1 MNNIIMDMTLHI
13 SAKQMLE
20 RSHWYGINLVTI
32 ITSASETNGAFSLV
46 KNVMRKGFE
55 PPLHM
60 HTREDES
67 NLILKGEILFT
78 VGDKTIHAK
87 AGDYI
92 HLPKNVPHTF
102 KLLSDTAET
111 LLVITPGGF
120 EEMFVEC
127 SRPALAL
134 ELPPLGDK
142 STKEFFEKIKNVS
155 EALGTF
161 ILPTF

>member
-1 MNNIIMDMTLHI
+1 MNDILMSTTLHV
-13 SAKQMLE
+13 SGKEMLE
-20 RSHWYGINLVTI
+20 RSRWYGINLLTVI
-32 ITSASETNGAFSLV
+32 AYASETNGAFSLV

-55 PPLHM
+55 PPLHV

-67 NLILKGEILFT
+67 NFILKGEILFT

-102 KLLSDTAET
+102 KLLTDTAET

-127 SRPALAL
+127 SRPAPAM
-134 ELPPLGDK
+134 ELPPLGEK
-142 STKEFFEKIKNVS
+142 PPKEFFEKIKRVS
-155 EALGTF
+155 EALGTV
-161 ILPTF
+161 ILPSL

>member
-1 MNNIIMDMTLHI
+1 MNDILMSTTLHV
-13 SAKQMLE
+13 SGKEMLA
-20 RSHWYGINLVTI
+20 RSRWYGINLLTVI
-32 ITSASETNGAFSLV
+32 AYASETNGAFSLV

-55 PPLHM
+55 PPLHV

-67 NLILKGEILFT
+67 NFILKGEIQFT

-102 KLLSDTAET
+102 KLLTDTAET

-127 SRPALAL
+127 SRPAPAM
-134 ELPPLGDK
+134 ELPPLGEK
-142 STKEFFEKIKNVS
+142 PPKEFFEKIKRVS
-155 EALGTF
+155 EALGTV
-161 ILPTF
+161 ILPSL

>member
-1 MNNIIMDMTLHI
+1 MNDVIMNNALHVTN
-13 SAKQMLE
+13 AEMPR
-20 RSHWYGINLVTI
+20 RSFWYGLNLVTI
-32 ITSASETNGAFSLV
+32 ITYAAEANGAFSLV

-67 NLILKGEILFT
+67 NFILKGEIQFL

-87 AGDYI
+87 AGDYV

-102 KLLSDTAET
+102 QLLSDTAET

-120 EEMFVEC
+120 EEMFIEC
-127 SRPALAL
+127 SRPASAWNFRL
-134 ELPPLGDK
+134 
-142 STKEFFEKIKNVS
+142 
-155 EALGTF
+155 
-161 ILPTF
+161 

>member
-1 MNNIIMDMTLHI
+1 MNDIIMNMTLHI
-13 SAKQMLE
+13 SAAQMLE
-20 RSHWYGINLVTI
+20 RSHWYGTNLLTI

-55 PPLHM
+55 PPLHV

-67 NLILKGEILFT
+67 NLIMKGEILFT

-102 KLLSDTAET
+102 KLLTDTAET

-120 EEMFVEC
+120 EEMFIEC
-127 SRPALAL
+127 SRPALSI
-134 ELPPLGDK
+134 ELPPLGEK
-142 STKEFFEKIKNVS
+142 PPKEFFEKIKNVS
-155 EALGTF
+155 ETLGTV
-161 ILPTF
+161 ILPSP

>member
-1 MNNIIMDMTLHI
+1 MNDILISTTLHV
-13 SAKQMLE
+13 SGTEMLA
-20 RSHWYGINLVTI
+20 RSRWYGINLLTVI
-32 ITSASETNGAFSLV
+32 AYASETNGAFSLV

-55 PPLHM
+55 PPLHV

-67 NLILKGEILFT
+67 NFILKGEIQFT
-78 VGDKTIHAK
+78 VGDKTIRAK

-102 KLLSDTAET
+102 KLLTDTAET

-127 SRPALAL
+127 SRPAPAT
-134 ELPPLGDK
+134 ELPPLGEK
-142 STKEFFEKIKNVS
+142 PPKEFFEKIKRVS
-155 EALGTF
+155 EALGTV
-161 ILPTF
+161 ILPSL

>member
-1 MNNIIMDMTLHI
+1 MNDIMMNTTLHI
-13 SAKQMLE
+13 SAAEMLK
-20 RSHWYGINLVTI
+20 RSRWYGINLLTI

-55 PPLHM
+55 PPLHV

-67 NLILKGEILFT
+67 NLVMKGEILFT

-120 EEMFVEC
+120 EEMFIEC
-127 SRPALAL
+127 SRPASAM
-134 ELPPLGDK
+134 ELPPLGEKPSKD
-142 STKEFFEKIKNVS
+142 FFEKIKNVS
-155 EALGTF
+155 ESLGTVV
-161 ILPTF
+161 LPSL

>member
-1 MNNIIMDMTLHI
+1 MNDILMSTTLHV
-13 SAKQMLE
+13 SGKEMLE
-20 RSHWYGINLVTI
+20 RSRWYGINLLTVI
-32 ITSASETNGAFSLV
+32 AYASETNGAFSLV

-55 PPLHM
+55 PPLHV

-67 NLILKGEILFT
+67 NFILKGEILFT

-102 KLLSDTAET
+102 KLLTDTAET

-127 SRPALAL
+127 SRPAPAM
-134 ELPPLGDK
+134 ELPPLDEK
-142 STKEFFEKIKNVS
+142 PSKEFFEKIKRVS
-155 EALGTF
+155 EALGTV
-161 ILPTF
+161 ILPSL

>member
-1 MNNIIMDMTLHI
+1 MNDIIMDMTLHI
-13 SAKQMLE
+13 STEQMLE
-20 RSHWYGINLVTI
+20 RSYWYGINLVTI
-32 ITSASETNGAFSLV
+32 ITSSSETNGAFSLV

-55 PPLHM
+55 PPLHA

-111 LLVITPGGF
+111 LLLITPGGF

-127 SRPALAL
+127 SRPALAM
-134 ELPPLGDK
+134 ELPPLAEK
-142 STKEFFEKIKNVS
+142 LPKEFFEKIKNIS

-161 ILPTF
+161 ILPSL

>member
-32 ITSASETNGAFSLV
+32 ITSASETNGTFSLV

>member
-1 MNNIIMDMTLHI
+1 MNDILMSTTLHV
-13 SAKQMLE
+13 SGTEMLE
-20 RSHWYGINLVTI
+20 RSRWYGINLLTVI
-32 ITSASETNGAFSLV
+32 AYASETNGAFSLV

-55 PPLHM
+55 PPLHV

-67 NLILKGEILFT
+67 NFILKGEILFT

-102 KLLSDTAET
+102 KLLTGTAET

-127 SRPALAL
+127 SRPAPAM
-134 ELPPLGDK
+134 ELPPLGEK
-142 STKEFFEKIKNVS
+142 PPKEFFEKIKRVS
-155 EALGTF
+155 EALGTV
-161 ILPTF
+161 ILPSL

>member
-1 MNNIIMDMTLHI
+1 MNDILMSTTLHV
-13 SAKQMLE
+13 SGTEMLE
-20 RSHWYGINLVTI
+20 RSRWYGINLLTVI
-32 ITSASETNGAFSLV
+32 AYASETNGAFSLV

-55 PPLHM
+55 PPLHV

-67 NLILKGEILFT
+67 NFILKGEILFT
-78 VGDKTIHAK
+78 VGEKTIHAK

-102 KLLSDTAET
+102 KLLTDTAET

-127 SRPALAL
+127 SRPAPAM
-134 ELPPLGDK
+134 ELPPLGEK
-142 STKEFFEKIKNVS
+142 PPKEFFEKIKRVS
-155 EALGTF
+155 EALGTV
-161 ILPTF
+161 ILPSL

>member
-1 MNNIIMDMTLHI
+1 MNDIIMDTPLHI
-13 SAKQMLE
+13 SAEKMPD
-20 RSHWYGINLVTI
+20 RSYWYGTNLVTI

-55 PPLHM
+55 PPLHV

-67 NLILKGEILFT
+67 NLVLKGEILYT
-78 VGDKTIHAK
+78 AGDKTIHAK

-120 EEMFVEC
+120 EELFVEC
-127 SRPALAL
+127 SRPASAM
-134 ELPPLGDK
+134 ELPPLGERPPE
-142 STKEFFEKIKNVS
+142 EFFEKIQKVS
-155 EALGTF
+155 ESLGTVT
-161 ILPTF
+161 LPSL

>member
-1 MNNIIMDMTLHI
+1 MNDIIMNKTLHI
-13 SAKQMLE
+13 SAAQMLE
-20 RSHWYGINLVTI
+20 RSYWYGTNLLTI
-32 ITSASETNGAFSLV
+32 ITSASETNGAFSLI

-55 PPLHM
+55 PPLHV

-78 VGDKTIHAK
+78 VGEKTVHTK
-87 AGDYI
+87 PGDYI

-111 LLVITPGGF
+111 LLMITPGGF

-127 SRPALAL
+127 SRPASTL
-134 ELPPLGDK
+134 ELPPLNGK
-142 STKEFFEKIKNVS
+142 PPKEFFEKIKTAS
-155 EALGTF
+155 EALGAI
-161 ILPTF
+161 ILPSF